1 MNTQEK
7 IMAFVKAKNT
17 KKNIQNIRSLVKTG
31 ENTWSFMYTFI
42 DGDYLSIS
50 KVYNV
55 KIDEKTG
62 KVSYIRR
69 KTVKKEKQKV
79 YA

>member
-1 MNTQEK
+1 
-7 IMAFVKAKNT
+7 MAFVKAKNI

-42 DGDYLSIS
+42 EEDYLSIS

-55 KIDEKTG
+55 RIDEKTG

-69 KTVKKEKQKV
+69 KITKKEKQKV

>member
-7 IMAFVKAKNT
+7 IMAFVKAKNI

-42 DGDYLSIS
+42 EEDYLSIS

-55 KIDEKTG
+55 RIDEKTG

-69 KTVKKEKQKV
+69 KITKKEKQKV

>member
-7 IMAFVKAKNT
+7 IMAFVKAKNI

-31 ENTWSFMYTFI
+31 ENTWSFMYIFI
-42 DGDYLSIS
+42 EEDYLSIS

-55 KIDEKTG
+55 RIDEKTG

-69 KTVKKEKQKV
+69 KITKKEKQKV

>member
-7 IMAFVKAKNT
+7 IMAFVKAKNI

-50 KVYNV
+50 KVYIVRIN
-55 KIDEKTG
+55 EKTG

>member
-7 IMAFVKAKNT
+7 IMAFVKAKNI

-50 KVYNV
+50 KVYIVRIN
-55 KIDEKTG
+55 EKTG
-62 KVSYIRR
+62 KVFYIRR

>member
-7 IMAFVKAKNT
+7 IVAFVKAKNI

-50 KVYNV
+50 KVYIVRIN
-55 KIDEKTG
+55 EKTG

>member
-31 ENTWSFMYTFI
+31 ENTWSFMYTYI
-42 DGDYLSIS
+42 NDDYLSIS
-50 KVYNV
+50 RVYNV
-55 KIDEKTG
+55 RVDEKTG

-69 KTVKKEKQKV
+69 KVVKKDKQKV